1 MQSQQFKTITSL
13 TKTKFQQIFKNPSVD
28 ILYEKTRQ
36 DILSDLSY
44 ELRQPIEKLYKYLE
58 IEEKEWQKKLNDRSL
73 ITTREIFKLAG
84 AAGLTIEI
92 GRPTNRCDFYE
103 PLNDPEK
110 FEELFTET
118 IKNLLKK
125 IDKESTEKNKKGL
138 LTRCCGSSI
147 MNSIKDD
154 ESIKRT
160 YSLDS
165 SFEALNQCLYA
176 FSYCFEF
183 TPQKQ
188 DKSMDD
194 KLTQEA
200 MAEQAIETLKL
211 VPYSETEKE
220 KTIKE
225 TLKAFIK
232 SEDPSILQLIL
243 NTKDKIKEQ
252 KLEQITPEQLIF
264 MMAINNINSTDN
276 DEYSTLS
283 GPETLKSS
291 YTRIAEKINRVPNY
305 EDTTKILAKKLNIPE
320 CYITSQPGQIPECN
334 TAEYLLKMSYVTNTP
349 LRFSADYV
357 KETKLKYL
365 EEKDTAYSIQEEKNK
380 KAPLQ
385 QEPKKAKT
393 VKQIQEEETSAVEE
407 DDKNQKEGEK
417 MPISYKSTELIE
429 QIRSAAENERPL
441 LPILLPLIRAYFD
454 IDLNET
460 FLINETAYKIKAK
473 AGIEDLYTDN
483 NRKAEISK
491 HIEAVAELASGT
503 LKSFRFAPFEPQN
516 GDEYWTFNVPEE
528 FVPVK
533 RIWGSNPVADKI
545 SKMFNI
551 IYKKEKEIRRIEPET
566 VKKQILG

>member
-1 MQSQQFKTITSL
+1 MQTQQFKTITSL

-44 ELRQPIEKLYKYLE
+44 ELRQPVEKLYKYLE
-58 IEEKEWQKKLNDRSL
+58 IEEKEWQKKLSDRSL
-73 ITTREIFKLAG
+73 ITTREIFNLAN
-84 AAGLTIEI
+84 AASLTIEI

-103 PLNDPEK
+103 PLNDPNK

-154 ESIKRT
+154 ESIKRA

-188 DKSMDD
+188 DKSLEN

-211 VPYSETEKE
+211 IPYSETEKE

-225 TLKAFIK
+225 TLKAFIQ

-283 GPETLKSS
+283 GSEALESS
-291 YTRIAEKINRVPNY
+291 YACIAEKINRIPSY
-305 EDTTKILAKKLNIPE
+305 ENTTKILAQKLNVPE
-320 CYITSQPGQIPECN
+320 SYITSQPGQTPESN

-349 LRFSADYV
+349 LRFSAEYV
-357 KETKLKYL
+357 KNTKLKYL
-365 EEKDTAYSIQEEKNK
+365 EEKDTAYSIQEEKNR

-385 QEPKKAKT
+385 QEPKKAKAE
-393 VKQIQEEETSAVEE
+393 KQIKEETSAVEAN
-407 DDKNQKEGEK
+407 DKNQKGEK
-417 MPISYKSTELIE
+417 MPVSNKSNELID
-429 QIRSAAENERPL
+429 QIRSAAENEKPL

-473 AGIEDLYTDN
+473 AGVEDLYTDN

-491 HIEAVAELASGT
+491 NIEAVAELASGT

-533 RIWGSNPVADKI
+533 RIWGQNPVADKI

-566 VKKQILG
+566 IKKQILG